1 MDTNAIIIDSVL
13 VVLGLSSVYSW
24 AIIAYKFSR
33 LNSLED
39 QDKIFAEKFWAAP
52 NWQSG
57 VALAQAGKGKYC
69 ELAKVGFIEVAEI
82 LRKPNSLKFLGAPRE
97 ILEMQLQRTVQ
108 NIAGQLS
115 KGMTA
120 LATIGSIS
128 TFVGLFGTVWGIMNA
143 MQAIALTGQASID
156 VVAGPIGEAL
166 IATALG
172 ILTAMP
178 AVVFYNYFSNRLK
191 LAVISMDSFAE
202 SFLRLASAH
211 IATRQE

>member
-1 MDTNAIIIDSVL
+1 MDINAIIIDSVL

-24 AIIAYKFSR
+24 AIIVYKFRRFNLLDS
-33 LNSLED
+33 
-39 QDKIFAEKFWAAP
+39 QDTNFAKAFWAAP
-52 NWQSG
+52 DWESG
-57 VALAQAGKGKYC
+57 VQLAQDGEGRYK
-69 ELAKVGFIEVAEI
+69 ELAKVGFDEVAEI
-82 LRKPNSLKFLGAPRE
+82 LRKPNGLKFLGTPRE

-115 KGMTA
+115 KGMIA

-156 VVAGPIGEAL
+156 VVAGPVGEAL
-166 IATALG
+166 IATAVG

-178 AVVFYNYFSNRLK
+178 AVVFYNYFSSRLK
-191 LAVISMDSFAE
+191 LVVMSMDSFAE

-211 IATRQE
+211 MATTKD